1 MANLDALLR
10 IKTDVQGANQIV
22 ALNRGLQ
29 GVQQTAAGASVAM
42 RGMAGSSALLTSSL
56 GALLPLMSAAGLVGL
71 VKGAIDAG
79 DAMNDLSQR
88 TGVSVDAL
96 AKFKKA
102 AATSGTDIDNVAK
115 SLGRLSKGMFE
126 AATTGKGKAADA
138 LNALGISAK
147 DAAGNIKSADAV
159 TLEIA
164 DRFKAMPDGVTK
176 TALAMALFGKS
187 GAEMIPMLNMGG
199 AAIDSLSVKMTAAF
213 AKKADEYRDKL
224 AILSGKVSALGMD
237 LTIALLPALNAVTD
251 AVTAAVAGFNSLP
264 PGLQQATVAAAA
276 LAIAWGPLTS
286 AVKLGGVAI
295 KSAGAAMEIM
305 RYQAALAGGVMP
317 LLAGGLD
324 AVKVAI
330 LGIPGWGWA
339 LAGAAALGTLLSWVY
354 KTNDGF
360 RDFVDNLG
368 DVISGDFKNAMQAM
382 GNLAAGTGR
391 FISGTWSKLVGFAQS
406 VGSGIAQAFS
416 GPFGFIADAAR
427 TAMGLVSGAIQN
439 MVNAIPKPIRDKLGM
454 AVGQAAT
461 NALFGPIGSYAI
473 GAVGRAMSMGPR
485 AGGAQG
491 GGGGGIAAPAAEALD
506 LSSYGAGGGGGGGKA
521 KKGKSDRFELSSQ
534 GKALVAAANKLGVSP
549 LDLATIIGFETGGSY
564 NPSQWGGA
572 GGNYMGLIQF
582 GGPERRQYGAYQGQ
596 SFEEQVQGPVVRYFQ
611 DRFKGAGMS
620 TQGATLEDLYTTV
633 LAGNPRA
640 NRNSRDSFGT
650 SPRSGVASMGPHRS
664 EALRRFF
671 GGSMD
676 NVGYGADD
684 AGKDAAQGYEDQR
697 KITEETQKQLAS
709 ARDLLATS
717 EARLQVAAAMDPLEK
732 AQVEYDQARTERMRE
747 YAEKYANVRSAQEG
761 ELLVAAQINGWAL
774 AKLELDKKMAD
785 IADQQLITER
795 LRAEA
800 LADSLAYMQEMS
812 SRSSVGAGLQQGL
825 QGYVDSVGTMRDAVG
840 KLTTDSIGGLENSLY
855 ELATTGTTNFKAFA
869 ASVLQ
874 DTSRMI
880 IRQMVLKTI
889 MSLIGGIGGGV
900 AKTFEMPVAGFLGGG
915 GGGVD
920 FGQAMGMSNLG
931 SVMTSPTLFKFA
943 KGGTFN
949 TGVMGEAGPEA
960 IMPLRRGRDGRLGVA
975 AAGTASSNNITI
987 NVDASGTKAEGN
999 AGTGAALARDLAR
1012 VVDDRLIHHR
1022 RPGGLLAA

>member
-88 TGVSVDAL
+88 TGVSIDAL

-138 LNALGISAK
+138 LNALGISAT
-147 DAAGNIKSADAV
+147 DASGKLKSADAV

-187 GAEMIPMLNMGG
+187 GADMIPMLNMGG
-199 AAIDSLSVKMTAAF
+199 QAIDKLSVKMTEAF

-251 AVTAAVAGFNSLP
+251 AVTAAVSGFNSLP

-286 AVKLGGVAI
+286 AVKLGGAAI
-295 KSAGAAMEIM
+295 QGAGAAIEMM

-339 LAGAAALGTLLSWVY
+339 LAGVTALTALTAYVY
-354 KTNDGF
+354 KTNDAF

-382 GNLAAGTGR
+382 GNLAAGAGR
-391 FISGTWSKLVGFAQS
+391 FISSTWSRLVGFAQQ
-406 VGSGIAQAFS
+406 VGSGIAQAFA
-416 GPFGFIADAAR
+416 GPFGFIANAAR
-427 TAMGLVSGAIQN
+427 IAMGLVSGAIQS

-454 AVGQAAT
+454 AVGNAAAG
-461 NALFGPIGSYAI
+461 ALFGPIGSYAI

-506 LSSYGAGGGGGGGKA
+506 LSGYGAGGGGAGRGKNGGA
-521 KKGKSDRFELSSQ
+521 DRFELSSQ
-534 GKALVAAANKLGVSP
+534 GKALVAAAGRLGVSP
-549 LDLATIIGFETGGSY
+549 LDLATIIGFETGGTYS
-564 NPSQWGGA
+564 PSQRGGA

-582 GGPERRQYGAYQGQ
+582 GGPERRQYGANAGQ

-620 TQGATLEDLYTTV
+620 TQGANLEDLYTTV

-650 SPRSGVASMGPHRS
+650 SPRSGVAAMGPHRQ

-671 GGSMD
+671 GGSME
-676 NVGYGADD
+676 NVGYGADA
-684 AGKDAAQGYEDQR
+684 AGKDAAQGFEDQR
-697 KITEETQKQLAS
+697 RIAEEQKKEAEQTAKQLTA
-709 ARDLLATS
+709 ARDLLSTS
-717 EARLQVAAAMDPLEK
+717 EARLQVAAAMTPLEK
-732 AQVEYDQARTERMRE
+732 AQAEYDQARTERMRE
-747 YAEKYANVRSAQEG
+747 YAEKYANARSAQES
-761 ELLVAAQINGWAL
+761 ELLVAAQINDWAL

-800 LADSLAYMQEMS
+800 LADSMAYMQEMT
-812 SRSSVGAGLQQGL
+812 SRTSVGAGLQQGL

-840 KLTTDSIGGLENSLY
+840 KLTTDSIGGLENSLV

-900 AKTFEMPVAGFLGGG
+900 AKTFQMPGAAFMPSGGYSFAGGG
-915 GGGVD
+915 YTGNGARAGGLD
-920 FGQAMGMSNLG
+920 GQGGFMAMLHPRETVIDHTRGTPR
-931 SVMTSPTLFKFA
+931 TSS
-943 KGGTFN
+943 
-949 TGVMGEAGPEA
+949 
-960 IMPLRRGRDGRLGVA
+960 
-975 AAGTASSNNITI
+975 ASSSNITI
-987 NVDASGTKAEGN
+987 NVDASGTKASGDQ
-999 AGTGAALARDLAR
+999 GTSGALARDLAR

>member
-10 IKTDVQGANQIV
+10 IKTDVQGANSIV

-29 GVQQTAAGASVAM
+29 GVQQTATGASVAM

-88 TGVSVDAL
+88 TGVSVEAL

-159 TLEIA
+159 TLEVA
-164 DRFKAMPDGVTK
+164 NRFKAMPDGVTK

-199 AAIDSLSVKMTAAF
+199 AAIDSLSVKMTKAF
-213 AKKADEYRDKL
+213 AEKADEYRDKL

-264 PGLQQATVAAAA
+264 PGLQQGTVAAAA

-339 LAGAAALGTLLSWVY
+339 LAGVAALTSLTAYVY
-354 KTNDGF
+354 STNDAF
-360 RDFVDNLG
+360 RDFVGNLG
-368 DVISGDFKNAMQAM
+368 DVISGDFKSAMEVM
-382 GNLAAGTGR
+382 GNLAAGAGR
-391 FISGTWSKLVGFAQS
+391 FINGTWSKLVGFAQQM
-406 VGSGIAQAFS
+406 GSGIAQAFS

-461 NALFGPIGSYAI
+461 GALFGPIGSYAI

-491 GGGGGIAAPAAEALD
+491 GRSPAIPAPAMSALD
-506 LSSYGAGGGGGGGKA
+506 LSGY
-521 KKGKSDRFELSSQ
+521 
-534 GKALVAAANKLGVSP
+534 
-549 LDLATIIGFETGGSY
+549 
-564 NPSQWGGA
+564 GGA
-572 GGNYMGLIQF
+572 GGRSTGAGRAAGDGGRSAGARGQSAAAQIANALKSALGLTDAQAAGIVGNLIRESGLNPRVNEGGAVGLPRGVGGYGLAQWTGSRQTDLVRF
-582 GGPERRQYGAYQGQ
+582 AGGRGQAGDMATQLRFLVSEMMGPEAASLNKLKTAQSPEQAAYL
-596 SFEEQVQGPVVRYFQ
+596 FDKYYE
-611 DRFKGAGMS
+611 
-620 TQGATLEDLYTTV
+620 
-633 LAGNPRA
+633 
-640 NRNSRDSFGT
+640 
-650 SPRSGVASMGPHRS
+650 RSGVKAMGERQANARRVFGEIAGGGPGAGVADYGQQLQDQAK
-664 EALRRFF
+664 EA
-671 GGSMD
+671 
-676 NVGYGADD
+676 A
-684 AGKDAAQGYEDQR
+684 KAA
-697 KITEETQKQLAS
+697 EETQKQLTA
-709 ARDLLATS
+709 ARDLLSTS

-761 ELLVAAQINGWAL
+761 ELLVAAQINDWAL
-774 AKLELDKKMAD
+774 QKLELDKKMAE

-795 LRAEA
+795 QRAEA
-800 LADSLAYMQEMS
+800 LADSMAYMQEMS
-812 SRSSVGAGLQQGL
+812 SRTSVGAGLQQGL
-825 QGYVDSVGTMRDAVG
+825 QGYVESVGTMRDAVG
-840 KLTTDSIGGLENSLY
+840 QLTTDSIGGLENSLA

-869 ASVLQ
+869 ASVLA

-900 AKTFEMPVAGFLGGG
+900 GRSFEMPGQAFIPSGGYSFAGGG
-915 GGGVD
+915 YTGDGARSGGLD
-920 FGQAMGMSNLG
+920 GQGGFMAMLHPRET
-931 SVMTSPTLFKFA
+931 VIDHTR
-943 KGGTFN
+943 GTPR
-949 TGVMGEAGPEA
+949 TA
-960 IMPLRRGRDGRLGVA
+960 
-975 AAGTASSNNITI
+975 TASSNNITI

>member
-29 GVQQTAAGASVAM
+29 GVERTAAGASVAM

-88 TGVSVDAL
+88 TGVSVEAL

-164 DRFKAMPDGVTK
+164 NRFKAMPDGVTK

-187 GAEMIPMLNMGG
+187 GDQMIPMLNMGG
-199 AAIDSLSVKMTAAF
+199 AAIDSLSVKMTKAF
-213 AKKADEYRDKL
+213 AEKADEYKDKL

-237 LTIALLPALNAVTD
+237 LTIALLPALSAVTD

-317 LLAGGLD
+317 MLAGGLD

-339 LAGAAALGTLLSWVY
+339 LAGVAALTALTAYVY
-354 KTNDGF
+354 KTNDAF
-360 RDFVDNLG
+360 RDFVGNLG
-368 DVISGDFKNAMQAM
+368 DVISGDFKNAMEAM
-382 GNLAAGTGR
+382 GNFAAGAGQ
-391 FISGTWSKLVGFAQS
+391 FIRGTWSKLVSFAQS
-406 VGSGIAQAFS
+406 VGSGIAQAFA
-416 GPFGFIADAAR
+416 GPFGVIANIAR
-427 TAMGLVSGAIQN
+427 SAMGTVAGAISN

-454 AVGQAAT
+454 AVGNAAT
-461 NALFGPIGSYAI
+461 GALFGPIGSYAI
-473 GAVGRAMSMGPR
+473 GAIGRATSMGPR

-491 GGGGGIAAPAAEALD
+491 GGGGGIPAPAQAALN
-506 LSSYGAGGGGGGGKA
+506 LSGYGAGSGGGGAGRGGKA
-521 KKGKSDRFELSSQ
+521 DKPSQAEINARALLATIQYAEGTLGPRAYGTHFGGSYTPPGGAHPDRVIRAGGYASAAYGAYQFMPDTWRGVGGGSMTPARQDAGALQLIRKRGVDPGQPLTREMIDKLAPVWASFPTIKTGTSYYGQGGKSFSQLQAFYRQQIAKGGGDVGGLDLAIGKDEAQAREDADRKKKEQDENNAKQLAAARETLFTKQAQLKIEEAISPTTKLSAEYDKEKSDRMRDYAARLADAGTEQ
-534 GKALVAAANKLGVSP
+534 ARQALVAAQVVDIRRAEIGYQEKLR
-549 LDLATIIGFETGGSY
+549 DITAQRIG
-564 NPSQWGGA
+564 Q
-572 GGNYMGLIQF
+572 
-582 GGPERRQYGAYQGQ
+582 ER
-596 SFEEQVQGPVVRYFQ
+596 E
-611 DRFKGAGMS
+611 
-620 TQGATLEDLYTTV
+620 
-633 LAGNPRA
+633 
-640 NRNSRDSFGT
+640 
-650 SPRSGVASMGPHRS
+650 
-664 EALRRFF
+664 
-671 GGSMD
+671 
-676 NVGYGADD
+676 GAD
-684 AGKDAAQGYEDQR
+684 A
-697 KITEETQKQLAS
+697 LAES
-709 ARDLLATS
+709 M
-717 EARLQVAAAMDPLEK
+717 ARLE
-732 AQVEYDQARTERMRE
+732 EFT
-747 YAEKYANVRSAQEG
+747 
-761 ELLVAAQINGWAL
+761 
-774 AKLELDKKMAD
+774 
-785 IADQQLITER
+785 
-795 LRAEA
+795 
-800 LADSLAYMQEMS
+800 
-812 SRSSVGAGLQQGL
+812 SRSSAGMGFKQGI
-825 QGYVDSVGTMRDAVG
+825 QGYVDEIGNMRDAVG
-840 KLTTDSIGGLENSLY
+840 QLTTKSIGSLEDSLT
-855 ELATTGTTNFKAFA
+855 ELATTGTANFKAFA

-874 DTSRMI
+874 ETSRMI
-880 IRQMVLKTI
+880 IRQVVLGTI
-889 MSLIGGIGGGV
+889 MQAIGGILTPSQGGYGFASPRSLGSYAGGGYTGNG
-900 AKTFEMPVAGFLGGG
+900 ARSGGLDGQGGFM
-915 GGGVD
+915 
-920 FGQAMGMSNLG
+920 AMLHPRET
-931 SVMTSPTLFKFA
+931 VIDHTR
-943 KGGTFN
+943 GTPR
-949 TGVMGEAGPEA
+949 T
-960 IMPLRRGRDGRLGVA
+960 
-975 AAGTASSNNITI
+975 GTASSNNITI
-987 NVDASGTKAEGN
+987 NVDASGTKASGDPG
-999 AGTGAALARDLAR
+999 AGAALARDLAR

>member
-10 IKTDVQGANQIV
+10 IRTDVQGANGIV

-29 GVQQTAAGASVAM
+29 GVQQSAAGASVAM

-88 TGVSVDAL
+88 TGVSVEAL

-159 TLEIA
+159 TIEIA
-164 DRFKAMPDGVTK
+164 NRFKAMPDGVTK

-187 GAEMIPMLNMGG
+187 GADMIPMLNMGG
-199 AAIDSLSVKMTAAF
+199 AAIDSLSVKMTKAF
-213 AKKADEYRDKL
+213 AEQADEYRDKL

-295 KSAGAAMEIM
+295 KSTGAAMEVM

-339 LAGAAALGTLLSWVY
+339 LAGVAALTALTAYVY
-354 KTNDGF
+354 KTNDAF
-360 RDFVDNLG
+360 RDFVGNLG

-382 GNLAAGTGR
+382 GNFAAGAGR
-391 FISGTWSKLVGFAQS
+391 FISGTWSKLVGFAQQ

-461 NALFGPIGSYAI
+461 GALFGPIGSYAI

-491 GGGGGIAAPAAEALD
+491 GGGGGGIAAPAAEALD
-506 LSSYGAGGGGGGGKA
+506 LSGYGGAGGRSAGAGRAAGGGGRNG
-521 KKGKSDRFELSSQ
+521 FQLSSQ
-534 GKALVAAANKLGVSP
+534 GKALVAAAAKLGVSP

-564 NPSQWGGA
+564 SPSQRGGA

-582 GGPERRQYGAYQGQ
+582 GGPERRQYGANAGQ

-611 DRFKGAGMS
+611 DRFRGAGMS

-650 SPRSGVASMGPHRS
+650 SPRSGVAAMGPHRQES
-664 EALRRFF
+664 LRRFF
-671 GGSMD
+671 GGSMA

-684 AGKDAAQGYEDQR
+684 AGKDAAQGFEDQR
-697 KITEETQKQLAS
+697 RIAEEQKKQAEETQKQLTS

-795 LRAEA
+795 QRAEA
-800 LADSLAYMQEMS
+800 LADSMAYMQEMT
-812 SRSSVGAGLQQGL
+812 SRTSVGAGLQQGL
-825 QGYVDSVGTMRDAVG
+825 QGYVDSIGTMRDAVG
-840 KLTTDSIGGLENSLY
+840 QLTTDSIGGLESSLA
-855 ELATTGTTNFKAFA
+855 ELATTGTTNFKVFA
-869 ASVLQ
+869 ASVLA

-889 MSLIGGIGGGV
+889 MSLIGGIGGG
-900 AKTFEMPVAGFLGGG
+900 AGRSFEMPGQAFIPSGGYSFAGGG
-915 GGGVD
+915 YTGNGSRSGGLD
-920 FGQAMGMSNLG
+920 GQGGFMAMLHPRET
-931 SVMTSPTLFKFA
+931 VIDHTR
-943 KGGTFN
+943 GTPR
-949 TGVMGEAGPEA
+949 A
-960 IMPLRRGRDGRLGVA
+960 A
-975 AAGTASSNNITI
+975 AAGGNAITI

>member
-56 GALLPLMSAAGLVGL
+56 GALVPLMSAAGLVGL

-138 LNALGISAK
+138 LNALGISAT
-147 DAAGNIKSADAV
+147 DASGKLKSADAV

-164 DRFKAMPDGVTK
+164 DRFKAMRDGVTK

-187 GAEMIPMLNMGG
+187 GDHMIPMLNMGG
-199 AAIDSLSVKMTAAF
+199 QAIDKLSVKMTEAF

-237 LTIALLPALNAVTD
+237 ITIALLPALNAVTD
-251 AVTAAVAGFNSLP
+251 AVTAAVSGFNSLP

-295 KSAGAAMEIM
+295 QGAGAAIEMM

-339 LAGAAALGTLLSWVY
+339 LAGVTALTALTAYVY
-354 KTNDGF
+354 KTNDAF
-360 RDFVDNLG
+360 RDFVGNLG
-368 DVISGDFKNAMQAM
+368 DVISGDFKSAMEAM
-382 GNLAAGTGR
+382 GNFAAGAGR
-391 FISGTWSKLVGFAQS
+391 FISGTWSKLVGFAQQ
-406 VGSGIAQAFS
+406 VGSGIAQAFA

-454 AVGQAAT
+454 AMGQAAT
-461 NALFGPIGSYAI
+461 GALFGPIGTYAI

-491 GGGGGIAAPAAEALD
+491 GGNGGIAAPAAAALD
-506 LSSYGAGGGGGGGKA
+506 LSSYGGGGGGGAGKGGKTDKPSQAEINARALLATIQYAEGTLGPRAYGTHFGGSYTPPGGAHPDRVIRAGGYSSAAYGAYQFMPDTWRGVGGGSMTPARQDAGALRLIRNRGVDPTQPLTREMIDKLAPEWASFPTIKTGTSYYGQGGKSFSQLQGFYRQQIA
-521 KKGKSDRFELSSQ
+521 KGGGDVGGLDLAIGKDDARAKEDADRKKKEQDENNAKQLAAARETLFTKQAQLKIEEAINPTAKLSAEYDKEKSDRMRDYAARLADAGTEQ
-534 GKALVAAANKLGVSP
+534 AQQALVAAQVVDIRRAEIGYQEKLK
-549 LDLATIIGFETGGSY
+549 DITTQRIA
-564 NPSQWGGA
+564 A
-572 GGNYMGLIQF
+572 
-582 GGPERRQYGAYQGQ
+582 ER
-596 SFEEQVQGPVVRYFQ
+596 E
-611 DRFKGAGMS
+611 
-620 TQGATLEDLYTTV
+620 
-633 LAGNPRA
+633 
-640 NRNSRDSFGT
+640 
-650 SPRSGVASMGPHRS
+650 
-664 EALRRFF
+664 
-671 GGSMD
+671 
-676 NVGYGADD
+676 GAD
-684 AGKDAAQGYEDQR
+684 A
-697 KITEETQKQLAS
+697 LAES
-709 ARDLLATS
+709 M
-717 EARLQVAAAMDPLEK
+717 ARLE
-732 AQVEYDQARTERMRE
+732 EFT
-747 YAEKYANVRSAQEG
+747 
-761 ELLVAAQINGWAL
+761 
-774 AKLELDKKMAD
+774 
-785 IADQQLITER
+785 
-795 LRAEA
+795 
-800 LADSLAYMQEMS
+800 
-812 SRSSVGAGLQQGL
+812 SRSSAGAGFKQGL
-825 QGYVDSVGTMRDAVG
+825 QGYVDEIGNMRDAVG
-840 KLTTDSIGGLENSLY
+840 QLTTKSIGGLEDSLT

-874 DTSRMI
+874 ETSRMI
-880 IRQMVLKTI
+880 IRQVVLGTI
-889 MSLIGGIGGGV
+889 MQAIGGILTPSQGGYGFASPRSLGSYAGGGYTGDG
-900 AKTFEMPVAGFLGGG
+900 ARSGGLDGQGGFM
-915 GGGVD
+915 
-920 FGQAMGMSNLG
+920 AMLHPRETVIDHTRGTPRTG
-931 SVMTSPTLFKFA
+931 TTTS
-943 KGGTFN
+943 
-949 TGVMGEAGPEA
+949 
-960 IMPLRRGRDGRLGVA
+960 
-975 AAGTASSNNITI
+975 SSNITI

>member
-88 TGVSVDAL
+88 TGVSVEAL

-138 LNALGISAK
+138 LNALGISATNASGK
-147 DAAGNIKSADAV
+147 IKSADAV

-187 GAEMIPMLNMGG
+187 GADMIPMLNMGG

-251 AVTAAVAGFNSLP
+251 AVAAAVAGFNSLP

-339 LAGAAALGTLLSWVY
+339 LAGVTALTALTAYVY
-354 KTNDGF
+354 KTNDAF
-360 RDFVDNLG
+360 RDFVGNLG
-368 DVISGDFKNAMQAM
+368 DVISGDFKSAMEAM
-382 GNLAAGTGR
+382 GNFAAGAGR
-391 FISGTWSKLVGFAQS
+391 FISGTWSKLVGFAQQ

-461 NALFGPIGSYAI
+461 GALFGPIGSYAI

-491 GGGGGIAAPAAEALD
+491 GGNGGIAAPAAEALD
-506 LSSYGAGGGGGGGKA
+506 LSGYGAGGGGGKA

-534 GKALVAAANKLGVSP
+534 GKALVAAASKLGVSP

-620 TQGATLEDLYTTV
+620 TQGASLEDLYTTV

-671 GGSMD
+671 GGSMA

-684 AGKDAAQGYEDQR
+684 AGKDAAQGFEDQR
-697 KITEETQKQLAS
+697 RIADEKKKEAEQTAKQLTA
-709 ARDLLATS
+709 ARDLLTTNEAALRVAEATTPLQRLSAEYSQDRARRMADYADKLQGARS
-717 EARLQVAAAMDPLEK
+717 EE
-732 AQVEYDQARTERMRE
+732 ERM
-747 YAEKYANVRSAQEG
+747 A
-761 ELLVAAQINGWAL
+761 LVAAQTRDIRAAEIGHQEKLREIVAQRITQEREGADAL
-774 AKLELDKKMAD
+774 AESMARLEEF
-785 IADQQLITER
+785 T
-795 LRAEA
+795 
-800 LADSLAYMQEMS
+800 
-812 SRSSVGAGLQQGL
+812 SRSSAGAGFKQGL
-825 QGYVDSVGTMRDAVG
+825 QGYVDEIGNMRDAVG
-840 KLTTDSIGGLENSLY
+840 QLTTKSIGGLEDSLT

-874 DTSRMI
+874 ETSRMI
-880 IRQMVLKTI
+880 IRQVVLGTI
-889 MSLIGGIGGGV
+889 MQAIGGILTPSQGGYGFASPRSLGSYAGGGYTGDGARSGGLDGQGGFMAMLHPRETV
-900 AKTFEMPVAGFLGGG
+900 IDHTRGTPRAG
-915 GGGVD
+915 
-920 FGQAMGMSNLG
+920 
-931 SVMTSPTLFKFA
+931 
-943 KGGTFN
+943 
-949 TGVMGEAGPEA
+949 
-960 IMPLRRGRDGRLGVA
+960 
-975 AAGTASSNNITI
+975 AAGGNAITI

>member
-29 GVQQTAAGASVAM
+29 GVQQTATGASVAM

-88 TGVSVDAL
+88 TGVSVEAL
-96 AKFKKA
+96 ARFRKA
-102 AATSGTDIDNVAK
+102 AATSGTDIDAVAK

-164 DRFKAMPDGVTK
+164 NRFKAMPDGVVK
-176 TALAMALFGKS
+176 TALAMQLFGKA
-187 GAEMIPMLNMGG
+187 GAEMIPMLNQGG
-199 AAIDSLSVKMTAAF
+199 AAIESLSVKMTTAF
-213 AKKADEYRDKL
+213 AQKADEYSDKL
-224 AILSGKVSALGMD
+224 AVLSGKVGALGAD
-237 LTIALLPALNAVTD
+237 LAIALLPALNAVTD

-264 PGLQQATVAAAA
+264 PGLQHATVAAAG

-339 LAGAAALGTLLSWVY
+339 LAGVAALTSLTAYVY
-354 KTNDGF
+354 STNDAF
-360 RDFVDNLG
+360 RDFVANVG
-368 DVISGDFKNAMQAM
+368 DVISGDFKNAMAAM
-382 GNLAAGTGR
+382 GNFAAGAGQ
-391 FISGTWSKLVGFAQS
+391 FITGTWSKLVSFAQS

-454 AVGQAAT
+454 AVGNAAT
-461 NALFGPIGSYAI
+461 GALFGPIGSYAI
-473 GAVGRAMSMGPR
+473 GAVGRASSMGPR
-485 AGGAQG
+485 GGGAQG
-491 GGGGGIAAPAAEALD
+491 GGGAIPAPAMGALD
-506 LSSYGAGGGGGGGKA
+506 LSGYGAGSGRSTGAGRAAGGGGRNG
-521 KKGKSDRFELSSQ
+521 FQLSSQ
-534 GKALVAAANKLGVSP
+534 GKALVAAAAKLGVSP

-564 NPSQWGGA
+564 SPSQRGGA

-582 GGPERRQYGAYQGQ
+582 GGPERRQYGANAGQ

-611 DRFKGAGMS
+611 DRFRGAGMS

-650 SPRSGVASMGPHRS
+650 SPRSGVAAMGPHRQES
-664 EALRRFF
+664 LRRFF
-671 GGSMD
+671 GGSMA

-684 AGKDAAQGYEDQR
+684 AGKDAAQGFEDQR
-697 KITEETQKQLAS
+697 RIAEEQKKQAEETQKQLTS

-761 ELLVAAQINGWAL
+761 ELLVAAQINDWAL
-774 AKLELDKKMAD
+774 QKLELDKRMAE

-795 LRAEA
+795 QRAEA
-800 LADSLAYMQEMS
+800 LADSMAYMQEMS
-812 SRSSVGAGLQQGL
+812 SRTSVGAGLQQGL
-825 QGYVDSVGTMRDAVG
+825 QGYVESVGTMRDAVG
-840 KLTTDSIGGLENSLY
+840 QLTTDSIGGLENSLA

-869 ASVLQ
+869 ASVLA

-889 MSLIGGIGGGV
+889 MSLIGGIGGG
-900 AKTFEMPVAGFLGGG
+900 AGRSFEMPGQAFIPSGGYSFAGGGYTGDGSRSGGLDGQGGFL
-915 GGGVD
+915 
-920 FGQAMGMSNLG
+920 AMLHPKET
-931 SVMTSPTLFKFA
+931 VIDHTR
-943 KGGTFN
+943 GT
-949 TGVMGEAGPEA
+949 P
-960 IMPLRRGRDGRLGVA
+960 R
-975 AAGTASSNNITI
+975 TASNSNNITI
-987 NVDASGTKAEGN
+987 NVDASGTKASGDP
-999 AGTGAALARDLAR
+999 GTGAALARDLAR

>member
-29 GVQQTAAGASVAM
+29 GVERTAAGASVAM

-88 TGVSVDAL
+88 TGVSVEAL

-102 AATSGTDIDNVAK
+102 ASTSGTDIDSVAK

-147 DAAGNIKSADAV
+147 DAAGSIKSADAV

-164 DRFKAMPDGVTK
+164 NRFKAMPDGVTK

-187 GAEMIPMLNMGG
+187 GDDMIPMLNMGG
-199 AAIDSLSVKMTAAF
+199 AAIDSLSVKMTKAF
-213 AKKADEYRDKL
+213 AEKADEYRDKL

-324 AVKVAI
+324 AVKAAI

-339 LAGAAALGTLLSWVY
+339 LAGVTALTALTAYVY
-354 KTNDGF
+354 KTNDAF
-360 RDFVDNLG
+360 RDFVGNLG

-382 GNLAAGTGR
+382 GNLAAGAGQ
-391 FISGTWSKLVGFAQS
+391 FISGTWSKLVGFAQQ
-406 VGSGIAQAFS
+406 VGSSIAQAFS

-454 AVGQAAT
+454 AVGNAAT
-461 NALFGPIGSYAI
+461 GALFGPIGSYAI
-473 GAVGRAMSMGPR
+473 GAVGRASSMGPR
-485 AGGAQG
+485 AGATQG
-491 GGGGGIAAPAAEALD
+491 GGGAIPAPAMGALD
-506 LSSYGAGGGGGGGKA
+506 LSGYGAGGGGGAGKGGGRSA
-521 KKGKSDRFELSSQ
+521 GARGQS
-534 GKALVAAANKLGVSP
+534 AAAQIANALKSALGLTDAQAAGIVGNLMRESG
-549 LDLATIIGFETGGSY
+549 L
-564 NPSQWGGA
+564 NPRVNEGGA
-572 GGNYMGLIQF
+572 VGLPRGVGGYGLAQWTGSRQTDLVRF
-582 GGPERRQYGAYQGQ
+582 AGGRGQAGDMATQLRFLVSEMMGPEAASLTKLKTAQSPEQAAYL
-596 SFEEQVQGPVVRYFQ
+596 FDKYYE
-611 DRFKGAGMS
+611 
-620 TQGATLEDLYTTV
+620 
-633 LAGNPRA
+633 
-640 NRNSRDSFGT
+640 
-650 SPRSGVASMGPHRS
+650 RSGVKAMGERQANARKVFGEIAGGGPGAGLADYGQQLQDQAK
-664 EALRRFF
+664 EAAR
-671 GGSMD
+671 
-676 NVGYGADD
+676 
-684 AGKDAAQGYEDQR
+684 AA
-697 KITEETQKQLAS
+697 EETQKQLAS

-761 ELLVAAQINGWAL
+761 ELLVAAQINDWAL
-774 AKLELDKKMAD
+774 QKLELDKKMAE

-795 LRAEA
+795 QRAEA
-800 LADSLAYMQEMS
+800 LADSMAYMQEMS
-812 SRSSVGAGLQQGL
+812 SRTSVGAGLQQGL
-825 QGYVDSVGTMRDAVG
+825 QGYVESVGTMRDAVG
-840 KLTTDSIGGLENSLY
+840 QLTTDSIGGLENSLA

-869 ASVLQ
+869 ASVLA

-889 MSLIGGIGGGV
+889 MSLIGGIGGG
-900 AKTFEMPVAGFLGGG
+900 AGSKFEMPGQAFIPSGGYSFAGGG
-915 GGGVD
+915 YTGDGARSGGLD
-920 FGQAMGMSNLG
+920 GQGGFMAMLHPRET
-931 SVMTSPTLFKFA
+931 VIDHTR
-943 KGGTFN
+943 GTPR
-949 TGVMGEAGPEA
+949 T
-960 IMPLRRGRDGRLGVA
+960 
-975 AAGTASSNNITI
+975 GTASSNAITI

>member
-88 TGVSVDAL
+88 TGVSVEAL
-96 AKFKKA
+96 SKFKKA

-159 TLEIA
+159 TIEIA

-187 GAEMIPMLNMGG
+187 GDDMIPMLNMGG
-199 AAIDSLSVKMTAAF
+199 AAIDSLSVKMTKAF
-213 AKKADEYRDKL
+213 AEKADEYRDKL

-251 AVTAAVAGFNSLP
+251 AVAAAVAGFNSLP

-382 GNLAAGTGR
+382 GNLAAGAGR
-391 FISGTWSKLVGFAQS
+391 FISGTWSKLVGFAQQ

-461 NALFGPIGSYAI
+461 GALFGPIGSYAI

-491 GGGGGIAAPAAEALD
+491 GGGGGGIAAPAAEALD
-506 LSSYGAGGGGGGGKA
+506 LSSYGAGGGGGAGRGGGRSAGA
-521 KKGKSDRFELSSQ
+521 KGQSTAAQIANALKS
-534 GKALVAAANKLGVSP
+534 ALGLTDAQAAGIVGNLMRESG
-549 LDLATIIGFETGGSY
+549 L
-564 NPSQWGGA
+564 NPRVNEGGA
-572 GGNYMGLIQF
+572 VGLPRGVGGYGLAQWTGSRQTDLVRF
-582 GGPERRQYGAYQGQ
+582 AGGRGQAGDMATQLRFLVSEMMGPESASLTKLKTAQSPEQAAYL
-596 SFEEQVQGPVVRYFQ
+596 FDKYYE
-611 DRFKGAGMS
+611 
-620 TQGATLEDLYTTV
+620 
-633 LAGNPRA
+633 
-640 NRNSRDSFGT
+640 
-650 SPRSGVASMGPHRS
+650 RSGVKAMGERQANARKVFGEIAGSGPGAGLGDYGQQLQDQAK
-664 EALRRFF
+664 EAAR
-671 GGSMD
+671 
-676 NVGYGADD
+676 
-684 AGKDAAQGYEDQR
+684 AA
-697 KITEETQKQLAS
+697 EETQKQLAS

-840 KLTTDSIGGLENSLY
+840 KLTTDSIGGLENSLT

-869 ASVLQ
+869 ASVLA

-889 MSLIGGIGGGV
+889 MSLIGGIGGG
-900 AKTFEMPVAGFLGGG
+900 AGRSFEMPGQAFIPSGGYSFAGGG
-915 GGGVD
+915 YTGDGARSGGLD
-920 FGQAMGMSNLG
+920 GQGGFIAMLHPRET
-931 SVMTSPTLFKFA
+931 VIDHTR
-943 KGGTFN
+943 GT
-949 TGVMGEAGPEA
+949 P
-960 IMPLRRGRDGRLGVA
+960 RVA

>member
-10 IKTDVQGANQIV
+10 IRTDVQGANQIV

-102 AATSGTDIDNVAK
+102 AATSGTDIDFVAK

-138 LNALGISAK
+138 LNALGISAT
-147 DAAGNIKSADAV
+147 DASGKLKSADAV

-164 DRFKAMPDGVTK
+164 NRFKAMPDGVTK

-187 GAEMIPMLNMGG
+187 GADMIPMLNMGG
-199 AAIDSLSVKMTAAF
+199 QAIDKLSVKMTEAF

-251 AVTAAVAGFNSLP
+251 AVTAAVSGFNSLP

-286 AVKLGGVAI
+286 AVKLGGAAI
-295 KSAGAAMEIM
+295 QGAGAAIEMM

-339 LAGAAALGTLLSWVY
+339 LAGVTALTALTAYVY
-354 KTNDGF
+354 KTNDAF

-382 GNLAAGTGR
+382 GNLAAGAGR
-391 FISGTWSKLVGFAQS
+391 FIIGTWSRLVGFAQQ
-406 VGSGIAQAFS
+406 VGSGIAQAFA
-416 GPFGFIADAAR
+416 GPFGFIANAAR
-427 TAMGLVSGAIQN
+427 IAMGLVSGAIQN

-454 AVGQAAT
+454 AVGNAAT
-461 NALFGPIGSYAI
+461 GALFGPIGSYAI
-473 GAVGRAMSMGPR
+473 GAMGRAMSMGPR
-485 AGGAQG
+485 AGGAKG
-491 GGGGGIAAPAAEALD
+491 GGGGDGIAAPAAEALD
-506 LSSYGAGGGGGGGKA
+506 LSGYGAGGGGAGKGGG
-521 KKGKSDRFELSSQ
+521 GGGRSGFQLSSQ
-534 GKALVAAANKLGVSP
+534 GKALVAAAGKLGVSP

-564 NPSQWGGA
+564 SPSQRGGA

-582 GGPERRQYGAYQGQ
+582 GGPERRQYGANAGQ

-671 GGSMD
+671 GGSME
-676 NVGYGADD
+676 NVGYGADV
-684 AGKDAAQGYEDQR
+684 AGKDAAQGFEDQR
-697 KITEETQKQLAS
+697 RIAEEQKKEAEQTAKQLTA
-709 ARDLLATS
+709 ARDLLSTS
-717 EARLQVAAAMDPLEK
+717 EARLQVAAAMTPLEK
-732 AQVEYDQARTERMRE
+732 AQAEYDQARTERMRE
-747 YAEKYANVRSAQEG
+747 YAEKYANARSAQEG

-795 LRAEA
+795 QRAEA
-800 LADSLAYMQEMS
+800 LADSMAYMQEMT
-812 SRSSVGAGLQQGL
+812 SRTSVGAGLQQGL
-825 QGYVDSVGTMRDAVG
+825 QGYVESVGTMRDAVG
-840 KLTTDSIGGLENSLY
+840 QLATDSIGGLENSLA

-889 MSLIGGIGGGV
+889 MSLIGGIGGG
-900 AKTFEMPVAGFLGGG
+900 AGRSFEMPGQAFIPSGGYSFAGGG
-915 GGGVD
+915 YTGNGARSGGLD
-920 FGQAMGMSNLG
+920 GQGGFMAMLHPRET
-931 SVMTSPTLFKFA
+931 VIDHTR
-943 KGGTFN
+943 GTPR
-949 TGVMGEAGPEA
+949 AS
-960 IMPLRRGRDGRLGVA
+960 
-975 AAGTASSNNITI
+975 AAGGNAITI
-987 NVDASGTKAEGN
+987 NVDASGTKASGDQ
-999 AGTGAALARDLAR
+999 GTSAALARDLAR

>member
-10 IKTDVQGANQIV
+10 IRTDVQGANGIV

-29 GVQQTAAGASVAM
+29 GVQQSAAGASVAM

-88 TGVSVDAL
+88 TGVSVEAL

-159 TLEIA
+159 TIEIA
-164 DRFKAMPDGVTK
+164 NRFKAMPDGVTK

-187 GAEMIPMLNMGG
+187 GADMIPMLNMGG
-199 AAIDSLSVKMTAAF
+199 AAIDSLSVKMTKAF
-213 AKKADEYRDKL
+213 AEQADEYRDKL

-295 KSAGAAMEIM
+295 KSTGAAMEVM

-339 LAGAAALGTLLSWVY
+339 LAGVAALTALTAYVY
-354 KTNDGF
+354 KTNDAF
-360 RDFVDNLG
+360 RDFVGNLG

-382 GNLAAGTGR
+382 GNFAAGAGR
-391 FISGTWSKLVGFAQS
+391 FISGTWSKLVGFAQQ

-461 NALFGPIGSYAI
+461 GALFGPIGSYAI

-491 GGGGGIAAPAAEALD
+491 GGGGGGIAAPAAEALD
-506 LSSYGAGGGGGGGKA
+506 LSGYGGAGGRSAGAGRAAGGGGRNG
-521 KKGKSDRFELSSQ
+521 FQLSSQ
-534 GKALVAAANKLGVSP
+534 GKALVAAAAKLGVSP

-564 NPSQWGGA
+564 SPSQRGGA

-582 GGPERRQYGAYQGQ
+582 GGPERRQYGANAGQ

-611 DRFKGAGMS
+611 DRFRGAGMS

-650 SPRSGVASMGPHRS
+650 SPRSGVAAMGPHRQES
-664 EALRRFF
+664 LRRFF
-671 GGSMD
+671 GGSMA

-684 AGKDAAQGYEDQR
+684 AGKDAAQGFEDQR
-697 KITEETQKQLAS
+697 RIAEEQKKQAEETQKQLTS

-795 LRAEA
+795 QRAEA
-800 LADSLAYMQEMS
+800 LADSMAYMQEMT
-812 SRSSVGAGLQQGL
+812 SRTSVGAGLQQGL
-825 QGYVDSVGTMRDAVG
+825 QGYVDSIGTMRDAVG
-840 KLTTDSIGGLENSLY
+840 QLTTDSIGGLESSLA
-855 ELATTGTTNFKAFA
+855 ELATTGTTNFKVFA
-869 ASVLQ
+869 ASVLA
-874 DTSRMI
+874 DTSRRI

-889 MSLIGGIGGGV
+889 MSLIGGIGGG
-900 AKTFEMPVAGFLGGG
+900 AGRSFEMPGQAFIPSGGYSFAGGG
-915 GGGVD
+915 YTGNGSRSGGLD
-920 FGQAMGMSNLG
+920 GQGGFMAMLHPRET
-931 SVMTSPTLFKFA
+931 VIDHTR
-943 KGGTFN
+943 GTPR
-949 TGVMGEAGPEA
+949 A
-960 IMPLRRGRDGRLGVA
+960 A
-975 AAGTASSNNITI
+975 AAGGNAITI